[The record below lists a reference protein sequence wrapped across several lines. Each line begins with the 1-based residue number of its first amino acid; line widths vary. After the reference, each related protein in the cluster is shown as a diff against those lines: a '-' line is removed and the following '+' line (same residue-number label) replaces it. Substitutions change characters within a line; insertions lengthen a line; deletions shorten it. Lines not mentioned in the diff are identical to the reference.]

1 MPLLDLLT
9 ESSALRLCQSPDIDR
24 FRRIENLSEAQSIPL
39 DLSQFDTAFAEVTLG
54 SQAAPVLGAAG
65 DALQAGAAY
74 QQLDSVEADADPAA
88 QSELGVDPPAA
99 VGLPGVGVHLA
110 DDIGQPG
117 MPDRRA
123 EGGRL
128 GQA

>member
-1 MPLLDLLT
+1 MFGDVGDPQLVWAGAGEL
-9 ESSALRLCQSPDIDR
+9 
-24 FRRIENLSEAQSIPL
+24 PL
-39 DLSQFDTAFAEVTLG
+39 DQISGGRFG

-65 DALQAGAAY
+65 DALQAGAAH

-99 VGLPGVGVHLA
+99 VGLPGVGVHWRMTSVSQA
-110 DDIGQPG
+110 CRIA
-117 MPDRRA
+117 RT

-128 GQA
+128 RQA